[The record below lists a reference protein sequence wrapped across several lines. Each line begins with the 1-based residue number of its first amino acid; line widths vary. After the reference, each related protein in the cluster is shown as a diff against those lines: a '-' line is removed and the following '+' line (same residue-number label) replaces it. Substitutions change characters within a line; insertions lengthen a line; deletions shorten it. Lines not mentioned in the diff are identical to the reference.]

1 MLIRTLGYAAAAGI
15 ATFLVVFVVVSEAL
29 LPYIEFSVLV
39 GIPAGLFVGVLVA
52 AFVLTQLGKEDDRTR
67 RAIAYALS
75 AFGVTLLIVFV
86 LAITLQTG
94 ATISLLAATIVG
106 VIVGIGIFLRHTR

>member
-1 MLIRTLGYAAAAGI
+1 MRIRTLGYAAAAGI

-67 RAIAYALS
+67 RGIAYALG

-86 LAITLQTG
+86 LATTLQVG
-94 ATISLLAATIVG
+94 VTISLLGAVIVG
-106 VIVGIGIFLRHTR
+106 VLVGIGVFVRHSR